1 MIDEFQEVLNPLQH
15 YAKEPPV
22 FPQPALHQSK
32 SNIQPMHSEPSKSMN
47 RAGNRSHELSF
58 VQQQLP
64 Q

>member
-1 MIDEFQEVLNPLQH
+1 
-15 YAKEPPV
+15 
-22 FPQPALHQSK
+22 
-32 SNIQPMHSEPSKSMN
+32 MHSEPSKSMN